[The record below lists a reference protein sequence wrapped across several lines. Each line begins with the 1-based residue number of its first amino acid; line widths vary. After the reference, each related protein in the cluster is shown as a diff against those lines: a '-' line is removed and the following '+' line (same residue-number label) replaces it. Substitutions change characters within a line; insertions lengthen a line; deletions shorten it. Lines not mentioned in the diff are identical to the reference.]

1 MPMQEK
7 ARTAP
12 IVRPATVGD
21 CATIAEIYA
30 HYVAT
35 SVATFDTDAL
45 DVDGWAAKLAAITDA
60 DRPFL
65 VAVDGEQVVGY
76 AYLGGYN
83 PKAAYRQTCEDT
95 IYVAPGLEQR
105 GVGSALMAALLDAAA
120 ATDVREVVALIA
132 LPGDGS
138 IALHHRH
145 GFVDVGVLA
154 QVGFKLGRWID
165 VAILQRS
172 IGQ

>member
-1 MPMQEK
+1 MPMQEM
-7 ARTAP
+7 ASNAP
-12 IVRPATVGD
+12 SVRPATADD
-21 CATIAEIYA
+21 CAAIAEIYA

-35 SVATFDTDAL
+35 SIATFDTVAL
-45 DVDGWAAKLAAITDA
+45 DVDEWVAKLAAITGA

-65 VAVDGEQVVGY
+65 VAADDERVVGY

-83 PKAAYRQTCEDT
+83 PKPAYRQTSEDT

-105 GVGSALMAALLDAAA
+105 GVGSALMSALLEATA
-120 ATDVREVVALIA
+120 ATDVREIVALIA

-138 IALHHRH
+138 IALHRRH
-145 GFVDVGVLA
+145 GFVEVGVLR
-154 QVGFKLGRWID
+154 QVGFKLGQWID

-172 IGQ
+172 IAP